1 MAASVGGYWGAGGG
15 GCEAPAQR
23 REEGVGKGCRGGD
36 VEGGSEWDIK

>member
-1 MAASVGGYWGAGGG
+1 MAASVGGYWGAGG